1 MKSKAT
7 TSQSY
12 SPRRIIL
19 SVGVVVLLAILMIA
33 IETFSLG
40 STLSAQELATDE
52 PPVNFRVTGFTDTT
66 AGVAW
71 EVPRNRGITDYVL
84 QRYDHNGS
92 EFVLGRTIDGQVSG
106 GGGVAWAHISLTP
119 DTQYKY
125 VLYLRDDQNTTVIE
139 ASVTVRTLTTGGS
152 TVSNDATLSGL
163 TLSGLD
169 IGSFSSGKTYYT
181 ATAGHSVTETTVT
194 ASTNHAGASYQVQLG
209 GAVDDDGVIP
219 LAVGSNTI
227 GVRVT
232 AEDGVTTR
240 IYTVIVTREGLFSTD
255 AALSALSLSGVDF
268 GTFDADTT
276 QYTVRVLGVT
286 ETTVSATVNHSSAS
300 YVIKLNGAVDADGVI
315 PLAVGNN
322 VITVE
327 VTAEDGSTNRTYTVT
342 VTRVLSTNASLR
354 DLSLSNVDFG
364 SFSWHTTRYTA
375 RVANGVTETT
385 VTPAL
390 LHSVASYAIKLNG
403 AVDAD
408 GVIPLAVGSNVITV
422 EVTAEDGSTT
432 RTYTVTVIREVVTG
446 TLATDEPP
454 VNFRVTGFTDTSAGV
469 AWEVPRNRGI
479 TNYVLQRYD
488 HNGSEFVL
496 GRTIDGQVSGG
507 GGVAWAHISLT
518 PDTQYKYVLYL
529 RDDQNTTVIEAS
541 VTVRTLTTGGSTV
554 SNDATLSGLTLSGL
568 DIGSFSSGK
577 TYYTA
582 TAGHSVTETTV
593 TASTNHAGASYQVQ
607 LGGAVDDDGVIPLAV
622 GSNTIGVRVTAEDGV
637 TTRIYTVIVT
647 REGLF
652 STDAALS
659 ALSLSGVDF
668 GTFDADTTQYTVRVL
683 GVTETTVSA
692 TVNHSSAS
700 YVIKLNG
707 AVDADGVIPLAVGNN
722 VITVEVTAEDGS
734 TNRTYTVTVTRVLS
748 TNASLRDLSLS
759 NVDFGSFSWHTTR
772 YTARVANGVTE
783 TTVTPALLHSVAS
796 YAIKLNGAVDADG
809 VIPLAVG
816 SNVITVEVTAEDGST
831 TRTYTVTVIRE
842 VVTGTLAT
850 DEPPVN
856 FRVTGFTDTTAGVAW
871 EVPRNRGITDY
882 VLQRYDHNG
891 SEFVLGRTIDGQV
904 SGGGGVAWAHISL
917 TPDTQYKYVL
927 YLRDDQNTTVIEAS
941 VTVRTLTT
949 GGSSTVSNDATLSG
963 LTLSGLDIGSFSSG
977 KTYYTATAGHSVTE
991 TTVTASTN
999 HAGASYQVQLG
1010 GAVDDD
1016 GVIPLAVGSNT
1027 IGVRVTA
1034 EDGVTTRIYTVIVT
1048 REGLFSTDAALSAL
1062 SLSGVDF
1069 GTFDAD
1075 TTQYTVRVLG
1085 VTETTVSATVNHSS
1099 ASYVIKLNGAV
1110 DADGVIPLAVGNNVI
1125 TVEVTAEDGST
1136 NRTYT
1141 VTVTRVLSTNASLRD
1156 LSLSNVDFGVFSWH
1170 ITRYTARVANGV
1182 TETTVTP
1189 ALLHSVA
1196 SYAIKLNG
1204 AVDADGVIPLA
1215 VGSNVIT
1222 VEVTAEGGSAT
1233 WTYTVTVIREA
1244 VTGELATD
1252 EPPVNFRVTG
1262 FTDTTAGVAWEVPR
1276 NRGITNYVLQRY
1288 DHNGNEFVLGR
1299 TIDGQA
1305 SGGGSAAWV
1314 HISLTPDTQ
1323 YKYVLYLRDD
1333 QNTTV
1338 IEASVT
1344 VRTLTTGPLS
1354 APTLTAEVSGS
1365 TVDLSWEA
1373 AAGAARY
1380 KLSTWWDS
1388 EVGWQRLDD
1397 GNLTGTTYTHTDV
1410 TAGTTYFYAILSVS
1424 AGGEMST
1431 WSDFESVTVPAS
1443 EPGLSAPTLTAE
1455 SAQGGVDLSWGE
1467 VAGAARYELSTWWD
1481 SEVGWQPLDDGNLT
1495 GTTYTHTDVTAGTT
1509 YFYAV
1514 RSVSAGGEM
1523 STWSDFES
1531 VTVPA
1536 SVPAPEPGLSAPT
1549 LTAESAQGGVDLSWG
1564 EVAAAAR
1571 YELLTWWDSEVGW
1584 QRLDDGTLTGTTY
1597 THSDVTAG
1605 TTYYYSIRSVN
1616 AEGGASEWSEFV
1628 STTVPASE

>member
-1 MKSKAT
+1 MNSKAT

-33 IETFSLG
+33 LETFSPG

-52 PPVNFRVTGFTDTT
+52 PAVNFRVTGFTDTT
-66 AGVAW
+66 
-71 EVPRNRGITDYVL
+71 
-84 QRYDHNGS
+84 
-92 EFVLGRTIDGQVSG
+92 
-106 GGGVAWAHISLTP
+106 
-119 DTQYKY
+119 
-125 VLYLRDDQNTTVIE
+125 
-139 ASVTVRTLTTGGS
+139 
-152 TVSNDATLSGL
+152 
-163 TLSGLD
+163 
-169 IGSFSSGKTYYT
+169 
-181 ATAGHSVTETTVT
+181 
-194 ASTNHAGASYQVQLG
+194 
-209 GAVDDDGVIP
+209 
-219 LAVGSNTI
+219 
-227 GVRVT
+227 
-232 AEDGVTTR
+232 
-240 IYTVIVTREGLFSTD
+240 
-255 AALSALSLSGVDF
+255 
-268 GTFDADTT
+268 
-276 QYTVRVLGVT
+276 
-286 ETTVSATVNHSSAS
+286 
-300 YVIKLNGAVDADGVI
+300 
-315 PLAVGNN
+315 
-322 VITVE
+322 
-327 VTAEDGSTNRTYTVT
+327 
-342 VTRVLSTNASLR
+342 
-354 DLSLSNVDFG
+354 
-364 SFSWHTTRYTA
+364 
-375 RVANGVTETT
+375 
-385 VTPAL
+385 
-390 LHSVASYAIKLNG
+390 
-403 AVDAD
+403 
-408 GVIPLAVGSNVITV
+408 
-422 EVTAEDGSTT
+422 
-432 RTYTVTVIREVVTG
+432 
-446 TLATDEPP
+446 
-454 VNFRVTGFTDTSAGV
+454 AGV

-568 DIGSFSSGK
+568 DIGPFSSGK

-593 TASTNHAGASYQVQ
+593 TASTNHAGASFQVQ

-700 YVIKLNG
+700 RVIKLNG

-759 NVDFGSFSWHTTR
+759 NVDFGVFSWHITR

-796 YAIKLNGAVDADG
+796 YVIKLNGAVDADG

-816 SNVITVEVTAEDGST
+816 SNVITVEVTAEDGSA

-842 VVTGTLAT
+842 AVTGELAT
-850 DEPPVN
+850 DEPAVN

-871 EVPRNRGITDY
+871 EVPRNRGITNY

-949 GGSSTVSNDATLSG
+949 GGSTVSNDATLSG
-963 LTLSGLDIGSFSSG
+963 LTLSGLDIGPFSSG

-999 HAGASYQVQLG
+999 HAGASFQVQLG

-1099 ASYVIKLNGAV
+1099 ASRVIKLNGAV

-1196 SYAIKLNG
+1196 SYVIKLNG

-1222 VEVTAEGGSAT
+1222 VEVTAEDGSAT
-1233 WTYTVTVIREA
+1233 RTYTVTVIREA

-1252 EPPVNFRVTG
+1252 EPAVNFRVTG

-1288 DHNGNEFVLGR
+1288 DHNGSEFVLGR
-1299 TIDGQA
+1299 TIDGQV
-1305 SGGGSAAWV
+1305 SGGGGVAWA

-1344 VRTLTTGPLS
+1344 VRTLTTGGSTVSNDATLSGLTLSGLDIGPFSSGKTYYTATAGHSVTETTVTASTNHAGASFQVQLGGAVDDDGVIPLAVGSNTIGVRVTAEDGVTTRIYTVIVTREGLFSTDAALSALSLSGVDFGTFDADTTQYTVRVLGVTETTVSATVNHSSASRVIKLNGAVDADGVIPLAVGNNVITVEVTAEDGSTNRTYTVTVTRVLSTNASLRDLSLSNVDFGVFSWHITRYTARVANGVTETTVTPALLHSVASYVIKLNGAVDADGVIPLAVGSNVITVEVTAEDGSATRTYTVTVIREAVTGELATDEPAVNFRVTGFTDTTAGVAWEVPRNRGITNYVLQRYDHNGSEFVLGRTIDGQVSGGGSAAWAHISLTPDTQYKYVLYLRDDQNTTVIEASVTVRTLSADPLS
-1354 APTLTAEVSGS
+1354 APTLTVEASGS

-1380 KLSTWWDS
+1380 ELSTWWDS

-1410 TAGTTYFYAILSVS
+1410 TAGTTYFYAILSVG

-1467 VAGAARYELSTWWD
+1467 VAGAARYELWTWWD

-1536 SVPAPEPGLSAPT
+1536 SVPASEPGLSAPT

-1564 EVAAAAR
+1564 EVAGAAR
-1571 YELLTWWDSEVGW
+1571 YELWTWWDSEVGW
-1584 QRLDDGTLTGTTY
+1584 QRLDDGNLTGTTY
-1597 THSDVTAG
+1597 THTDVTAG
-1605 TTYYYSIRSVN
+1605 TTYYYSIRSLS
-1616 AEGGASEWSEFV
+1616 AGGETSEWSEFV
-1628 STTVPASE
+1628 SSTVLASE